1 MALSLVIPPCTKSSK
16 AWSPIYPTD
25 VVDVSDKSN
34 FDVINAEADYCKI
47 ADLTTPAEAGRIYQR
62 KHQVVSDIYKNSDIA
77 PDFRIANR
85 RGDKVLMSCNMVG
98 KVISDTDETYV
109 KYVPF
114 NVSITM
120 TVPQLELVTDQILEQ
135 FLFDNLSQ
143 FYKVVTEGGEL
154 KQKLNLKAE
163 LRGAVNP
170 L

>member
-1 MALSLVIPPCTKSSK
+1 MALSLVIPTCTKSGK
-16 AWSPIYPTD
+16 AWTPLYPTN
-25 VVDVSDKSN
+25 VVDVSDSNN
-34 FDVINAEADYCKI
+34 FDIINAEADYCKI
-47 ADLTTPAEAGRIYQR
+47 TDLATPAEASRTLQR

-85 RGDKVLMSCNMVG
+85 RGDKVLMSTNVVG
-98 KVISDTDETYV
+98 RIVSDTDETYV

-114 NVSITM
+114 NVSTTITC
-120 TVPQLELVTDQILEQ
+120 PQTELVTDEILEQ
-135 FLFDNLSQ
+135 LLFDNLSQ
-143 FYKVVTEGGEL
+143 YYKVVDEGGTL

>member
-1 MALSLVIPPCTKSSK
+1 MALSLVIPACTKSDK
-16 AWSPIYPTD
+16 PWAPIYPTN

-47 ADLTTPAEAGRIYQR
+47 TDLTTPAEASRIYQR
-62 KHQVVSDIYKNSDIA
+62 KHQAVSDIYKNSDIA
-77 PDFRIANR
+77 PDFRIANK

-98 KVISDTDETYV
+98 KVVSDTDETYV

-114 NVSITM
+114 NVSTTI

-135 FLFDNLSQ
+135 LVFDNLSQ
-143 FYKVVTEGGEL
+143 FYKVVTEGGER